1 VLLQYIILLVLLTL
15 GALVSIW
22 TRKLTIIAG
31 ITGILLGLLI
41 FIGTGWLG
49 LLLMAFFFLL
59 GTIATSWKR
68 QKKEAWKIAERNE
81 GRRGAS
87 QVLANGGMAGLLAL
101 LAIIN
106 PEKADL
112 FTLMVAGVFSSAT
125 ADTLSSELGSLYGSR
140 FYNVLSFRKDKRGLD
155 GVVSLEGTLIGMA
168 GSILVAL
175 VTSIGYGW
183 GQYIIWIVIAGTV
196 GNLVDSFLGAALER
210 KGLLPNDV
218 VNFTNTLVGALV
230 MFILWK
236 M

>member
-1 VLLQYIILLVLLTL
+1 MLLQYIILLVLLTL
-15 GALVSIW
+15 AALISIW
-22 TRKLTIIAG
+22 TRKLTLIAG
-31 ITGILLGLLI
+31 ITGIFLGLLI

-81 GRRGAS
+81 GRRSAS

-101 LAIIN
+101 LAIIY
-106 PEKADL
+106 PDKADL

-125 ADTLSSELGSLYGSR
+125 ADTLSSELGSLYGTR

-155 GVVSLEGTLIGMA
+155 GVVSLEGTLIGIA
-168 GSILVAL
+168 GSILVAM

-183 GQYIIWIVIAGTV
+183 GHYMLWIIIAGTV
-196 GNLVDSFLGAALER
+196 GNLADSFLGAALER

>member
-1 VLLQYIILLVLLTL
+1 MLSQYIILLVVLTL
-15 GALVSIW
+15 GALISIW
-22 TRKLTIIAG
+22 TRKLTLIAG

-59 GTIATSWKR
+59 GTLATAWKR

-81 GRRGAS
+81 GRRSAS

-101 LAIIN
+101 LAIIY
-106 PEKADL
+106 PDKADI
-112 FTLMVAGVFSSAT
+112 FTLMVAGAFSSAT

-140 FYNVLSFRKDKRGLD
+140 FYNVLNFRKDKRGLD
-155 GVVSLEGTLIGMA
+155 GVISLEGTLIGIA
-168 GSILVAL
+168 GSFLVSMI
-175 VTSIGYGW
+175 TSIGYGW
-183 GQYIIWIVIAGTV
+183 GPYMLWIVIAGTV
-196 GNLVDSFLGAALER
+196 GNLTDSLLGAALER